1 LKKRNFHDF
10 KEKNDISMEKPDE
23 TLLFGQR
30 ENEAAKEDEVLENPL
45 KR

>member
-1 LKKRNFHDF
+1 
-10 KEKNDISMEKPDE
+10 MEKPDE

-45 KR
+45 KRQKTDDEKILLES

>member
-10 KEKNDISMEKPDE
+10 KDKNDISMEKPDE

-30 ENEAAKEDEVLENPL
+30 ENEPQKENEVLESPL